1 MGGVGFAGSG
11 AMGGAASG
19 VIAVRVA
26 TDIVIFHGG
35 TTVAAGVWVV
45 RDFVIMYPVNRATP
59 DLVYTRS
66 VGGGVNTPLKE
77 GEGISTSTM
86 KNQ

>member
-1 MGGVGFAGSG
+1 MIFLS
-11 AMGGAASG
+11 AAAPRW
-19 VIAVRVA
+19 AV
-26 TDIVIFHGG
+26 
-35 TTVAAGVWVV
+35 AGVWVV
-45 RDFVIMYPVNRATP
+45 RADFVIMYPVNRATP